1 MGNTVAM
8 GNIRNPGLGRLATL
22 GLCGL
27 GLMSAALAAPPGSQ
41 RGPPGIQRGAAHL
54 DLRPAMT
61 LHPAMDLRP
70 AMAVPEKTSAAFPSS
85 LHRQTLAGQ
94 EQLQLP
100 DLGSDSGRPHITG
113 SQPRTMGGAEE
124 FARRVHREGLPVAR
138 LWENKSALVSLGLNQ
153 RGKPGLWIIQK
164 IH

>member
-1 MGNTVAM
+1 M
-8 GNIRNPGLGRLATL
+8 L

-27 GLMSAALAAPPGSQ
+27 GLMNSAVAAPPGSQ
-41 RGPPGIQRGAAHL
+41 RSPPGIQRGAPQRPAMALHPTL
-54 DLRPAMT
+54 DLRPAMAALDKT
-61 LHPAMDLRP
+61 SASD
-70 AMAVPEKTSAAFPSS
+70 KTSAAFPSS
-85 LHRQTLAGQ
+85 LHRQTPGSQ

-100 DLGSDSGRPHITG
+100 DLGSDSGRPRIEG

>member
-1 MGNTVAM
+1 MGS
-8 GNIRNPGLGRLATL
+8 IRNPGLGRLATL

-27 GLMSAALAAPPGSQ
+27 GLMNAPLAAPPGSQ
-41 RGPPGIQRGAAHL
+41 RGPPASQRGALHL
-54 DLRPAMT
+54 DLRPA
-61 LHPAMDLRP
+61 PALRP
-70 AMAVPEKTSAAFPSS
+70 ALDLRSSVNSMAAPEKISAAFPSS

-100 DLGSDSGRPHITG
+100 DLGSDRARPRFE
-113 SQPRTMGGAEE
+113 SAPPRTMGGAEE

-138 LWENKSALVSLGLNQ
+138 LWENKSALLSLGLNQ
-153 RGKPGLWIIQK
+153 RGKPGLWITQK

>member
-1 MGNTVAM
+1 MGM
-8 GNIRNPGLGRLATL
+8 GNIRNPRLERLATL
-22 GLCGL
+22 GLCGIGVMNL
-27 GLMSAALAAPPGSQ
+27 ALAVPPGSQ
-41 RGPPGIQRGAAHL
+41 RGPPGIPPGIQRGAQHL
-54 DLRPAMT
+54 DVR
-61 LHPAMDLRP
+61 PAMDLRP
-70 AMAVPEKTSAAFPSS
+70 TMAVAEKTSAAFPSS
-85 LHRQTLAGQ
+85 LHRQTLGRQ

-100 DLGSDSGRPHITG
+100 DLGSDGPRSRIEGT
-113 SQPRTMGGAEE
+113 QPRTMGGAEE

>member
-1 MGNTVAM
+1 MGD
-8 GNIRNPGLGRLATL
+8 IRNPRLGRLATL

-27 GLMSAALAAPPGSQ
+27 GVMNAALATPPSSQ
-41 RGPPGIQRGAAHL
+41 RGPAGVPPGIQRGALHL
-54 DLRPAMT
+54 DRPAMN
-61 LHPAMDLRP
+61 LRPAMDLRP
-70 AMAVPEKTSAAFPSS
+70 AMAAPEKTSAAFPSS
-85 LHRQTLAGQ
+85 LHRQTLGGQ
-94 EQLQLP
+94 GQLQLP
-100 DLGSDSGRPHITG
+100 DFGPDSARSRIEVM
-113 SQPRTMGGAEE
+113 QPRTMGGAEE